1 MRNALFAIVLTA
13 LLPFGSRAVAAEPC
27 PDKPVA
33 SVIRVGILYRS
44 DTTEGDQ
51 LVAAVERILNEPA
64 RDAKAS
70 STRICIVHYPY
81 PTEARGY
88 RDLKIIRD
96 KLSVDLVI
104 GPTDSGVF
112 AAALREEETFARAG
126 LPLVSPVVA
135 ANFAEQSDWLFK
147 TNADVR
153 ARAETMFNLLRR
165 RSVNS
170 VGVLYEGTAFG
181 LSSEEAFRE
190 FSGELEWYQ
199 AARYSNEAD
208 LARAIDVLLEAKP
221 AAIGILASR
230 RDIAWV
236 RSAIDAKNSGFN
248 PYKPYL
254 FTIIDVRSIEIP
266 LLDFV
271 SVGTLENDET
281 SVLAEETMRQ
291 VLKVLD
297 SVIGTRRTNHEWA
310 ADVKDGLAGVLDR
323 SRQGIT
329 RERHLFTWSV
339 GIKGAEGKVVDL
351 EAVAPP
357 GVIGRALQGPAVLL
371 RRFGALP
378 ILNLLVVIGL
388 VVMLTSKDLQKWND
402 ERHPDQKTQLAMAR
416 VTAFNVLVA
425 LIVFFMIFTGVIDW
439 SSITGA
445 IVVGFGYPA
454 LLKTTI
460 GQTRAGVSIADIYD
474 DYLRRLNDAVML
486 AMYHNR
492 KPIVDF
498 IAMTNSPAR
507 MRETLLKLYSYNS
520 PKRTRELVHAL
531 DSELEQATDSLEQ
544 RLVYARRIY
553 RTHEW
558 GELAAGKFVPP
569 IDKEKLVG
577 PEEML
582 QAAVEYCDQ
591 SRSITLS
598 SLREKFEQ
606 RVEERARDHPE
617 RAEVD
622 RKEVEE
628 WVRHVQTE
636 VGDMRCY
643 LRWLFIQVR
652 FRISKIIE
660 LGYLPAEAA
669 NWSKEDWEQYASRAT
684 AAKKKEW
691 ATPAEVAQ
699 PAPDEPASTSG

>member
-13 LLPFGSRAVAAEPC
+13 LLPLGSRAVAAEQC
-27 PDKPVA
+27 PDKPAA

-44 DTTEGDQ
+44 DTIEGDQ

-64 RDAKAS
+64 RDARAS

-81 PTEARGY
+81 PTEDRGY
-88 RDLKIIRD
+88 RDLKTIRD

-147 TNADVR
+147 TNADVH

-181 LSSEEAFRE
+181 LSAEEAFRE
-190 FSGELEWYQ
+190 FSGELDWYQ

-208 LARAIDVLLEAKP
+208 LAQAIDVLVEAKP

-230 RDIAWV
+230 RDVAWV

-248 PYKPYL
+248 PYKPYV
-254 FTIIDVRSIEIP
+254 FTIIDVRSKEIP

-281 SVLAEETMRQ
+281 SVLTEETMRQ

-297 SVIGTRRTNHEWA
+297 SVIGTRRTNSEWA

-323 SRQGIT
+323 SPQGVT
-329 RERHLFTWSV
+329 RERHLFTWR
-339 GIKGAEGKVVDL
+339 AGKPGMVVDL
-351 EAVAPP
+351 EHGAPP

-416 VTAFNVLVA
+416 VTVFNVLVA
-425 LIVFFMIFTGVIDW
+425 LIVFFFMIFTGVIDW

-507 MRETLLKLYSYNS
+507 MRETLRKLYSYNS
-520 PKRTRELVHAL
+520 PKRTRELVQAL
-531 DSELEQATDSLEQ
+531 DSELEQASDSLEK
-544 RLVYARRIY
+544 RLIYARRIY

-558 GELAAGKFVPP
+558 SELVAGKFVPP
-569 IDKEKLVG
+569 IDKEELVG
-577 PEEML
+577 PEEIL
-582 QAAVEYCDQ
+582 QAAVEFCDQ
-591 SRSITLS
+591 SPSITLS
-598 SLREKFEQ
+598 SLREKFVE

-643 LRWLFIQVR
+643 LRWLFVQVR

-691 ATPAEVAQ
+691 ATPSGAVQ
-699 PAPDEPASTSG
+699 PAPDKPASTSG